1 MQIKKQHPIRSLLVP
16 IVFVILGLS
25 AYDYY
30 DDQEITWYEELIPA
44 VNDAFRELRSMIR
57 NEDVAPFVYER
68 SQPSDER
75 RVSRAATEVRTA
87 VTIDSRFMDTGEPRF
102 ELVGRVARVVDGDS
116 LEVDFAGNKLP
127 VRLHGIDT
135 PEHDQPYGGD
145 AASALASKLERRTV
159 LVNIVDI
166 DSYGRYVGTVY
177 HRGEN
182 INLSMVA
189 EGHGWWYKQF
199 ARTDQH
205 LQHAEQDAREAGLGL
220 WSGVDPIAPWDWRRA
235 N

>member
-102 ELVGRVARVVDGDS
+102 ELVGRVA
-116 LEVDFAGNKLP
+116 
-127 VRLHGIDT
+127 
-135 PEHDQPYGGD
+135 
-145 AASALASKLERRTV
+145 
-159 LVNIVDI
+159 
-166 DSYGRYVGTVY
+166 
-177 HRGEN
+177 
-182 INLSMVA
+182 
-189 EGHGWWYKQF
+189 
-199 ARTDQH
+199 
-205 LQHAEQDAREAGLGL
+205 
-220 WSGVDPIAPWDWRRA
+220 
-235 N
+235 